1 MSTPVATTA
10 GLTAP
15 RVMTFYIACLFA
27 LVGGNALT
35 SYGMI
40 ILAHALNP
48 ADSFVGL
55 VFMVNYLPP
64 LFLTLYAGVQL
75 DRRSRKR
82 IILLAHMF
90 YIASAFGLALVLA
103 TGLLTADTSF
113 LLLVAACLNGTALAL
128 AQPARMAMLGDLV
141 AHAQIGR
148 ATVILNLLMI
158 LAFGLAPVIV
168 GVLRESLD
176 WAPTFAILG
185 CLVVVSNLILSA
197 LPVEEQF
204 AVPAHKG
211 GRLREAAR
219 YIRSESELLQLI
231 GFSVAALFL
240 LGPLQVLVPEF
251 ARTHL
256 GLGEAARGALMGT
269 LGVGLLLGGI
279 VSGVLERRS
288 RRGLYILGGTAV
300 AGIAG
305 ATLGSSTD
313 TATTGGLLLLLGIAG
328 GVVGSLIP
336 ACIQSRTPNY
346 LRGRVMSFYTL
357 GFQATPALAGLVMGA
372 VADVAGIEASLRS
385 AGILVFVLA
394 AVGTLFLTTLRRY
407 Q

>member
-10 GLTAP
+10 ALTAP
-15 RVMTFYIACLFA
+15 RVVTFYIACLFA

-40 ILAHALNP
+40 ILAHSLNP

-75 DRRSRKR
+75 DRRSRR
-82 IILLAHMF
+82 RMIVLAQMF
-90 YIASAFGLALVLA
+90 YIVSAFGLTLVLA
-103 TGLLTADTSF
+103 TGLLTADTSM

-148 ATVILNLLMI
+148 ATVVLNLLMI

-168 GVLRESLD
+168 GGLREVLD

-185 CLVVVSNLILSA
+185 GLLVVSNLILSA
-197 LPVEEQF
+197 LPVDEHIAAQ
-204 AVPAHKG
+204 ANQP

-219 YIRSESELLQLI
+219 YVRSEPELLQLI
-231 GFSVAALFL
+231 AISVAALFL

-256 GLGEAARGALMGT
+256 RLGEAARGALMGT

-279 VSGVLERRS
+279 VSGVLERRR

-305 ATLGSSTD
+305 AILGSSTD

-357 GFQATPALAGLVMGA
+357 SFQATPALGGLAMGA
-372 VADVAGIEASLRS
+372 VADVAGIGSSLRS

-394 AVGTLFLTTLRRY
+394 TVGTLSLTTLRRY